1 MGIREKIRKRWDT
14 KDERRQRRQDEA
26 YARLVEEEKRLD
38 NKLKLMKKK
47 EAVRKKKIEANPI
60 LRRISKMKPKPQPMQ
75 PPKKKTKKKRR
86 RKKRSPAK
94 APEREPRYEL
104 PDLTGGTDRKKKRGL
119 PKL

>member
-26 YARLVEEEKRLD
+26 YERLVAEEKRLD

-60 LRRISKMKPKPQPMQ
+60 LRRLSKIPRPQPKQ
-75 PPKKKTKKKRR
+75 TPKKKSGKRR
-86 RKKRSPAK
+86 SKKRSPAK